1 MKKYSYLCLAVL
13 LCSILSAA
21 AVVQATADGGML
33 LAQKSKAQPQR
44 IMPAVTPEP
53 TVQVLMLN
61 PNTVS
66 PGQTSSGTVM
76 LSGAAG
82 AAGTTVS
89 LTSSS
94 LDATVPSSVT
104 VPSGET
110 SASFMVMVRKNTQ
123 GSVTISAQNA
133 TGAGMTKQVTLVI
146 TSDAR

>member
-1 MKKYSYLCLAVL
+1 
-13 LCSILSAA
+13 
-21 AVVQATADGGML
+21 ML
-33 LAQKSKAQPQR
+33 LAQRSKAQPAGQR

-61 PNTVS
+61 PNMLS

-94 LDATVPSSVT
+94 LDAAIPSSVT

-110 SASFMVMVRKNTQ
+110 SASFMVTVQKNAQ

-146 TSDAR
+146 TSDVR